1 MCLLSILLSTWLVI
15 MISNHLTHHQMSIY
29 NLKLWMELTVNSVL
43 WEFIIAV
50 RSGWRAHCEDTYMYV
65 RNGFGSQCSWMLT
78 DTDRNQ
84 QRIGNCWA
92 QSLVTG
98 SCITDINYLVSDS
111 DRVALGCYSR
121 CRFQMRRIT
130 SASVLIKFVEV
141 LILMTISDTNISGL
155 CSHNVISMI
164 LLSWS
169 LICWAISL
177 LEYDHACSR
186 RAIEPNRFHW

>member
-1 MCLLSILLSTWLVI
+1 MNGVDRQLSLVRVYHRCTFRVESSLRRYI
-15 MISNHLTHHQMSIY
+15 H
-29 NLKLWMELTVNSVL
+29 
-43 WEFIIAV
+43 
-50 RSGWRAHCEDTYMYV
+50 V

-155 CSHNVISMI
+155 CSHNVISI
-164 LLSWS
+164 LLLSSDLLDYKSTRVWS
-169 LICWAISL
+169 CL
-177 LEYDHACSR
+177 LSKS
-186 RAIEPNRFHW
+186 NRTK